1 MSTLSSMKIWILS
14 VALVGFL
21 SCKKTEVVQHEPYLD
36 ITTQDNSFYYPVGHS
51 SYHFIIDYKASPNSR
66 VYWSSPDSFEVNLFA
81 ETITEPVINYS
92 TYTREDSTGNQIVY
106 INPTL
111 IGKTIRVYARYNNI
125 IDSLKIKF
133 Y

>member
-1 MSTLSSMKIWILS
+1 MKYENNL
-14 VALVGFL
+14 
-21 SCKKTEVVQHEPYLD
+21 
-36 ITTQDNSFYYPVGHS
+36 
-51 SYHFIIDYKASPNSR
+51 SYHFIINYKATPNSR
-66 VYWSSPDSFEVNLFA
+66 VYWSSPDSFDVNLFA